1 MWTHL
6 PSCDIG
12 VKGSFRGRGM
22 RQDLDEVLWKGAREL
37 GVELSEEK
45 VKAFEFFL
53 GELMRWNRKM
63 NLTSVRS
70 PFEIVVK
77 HFLDSL
83 TVSPH
88 LSQGC
93 SLVDI
98 GSGAGFP
105 CITLKISDPSL
116 KVTSIDSSKKKL
128 SFQRHL
134 IRRLN
139 LEGVD
144 AIHAHLP
151 DPGIADKF
159 NKSFDYALSR
169 AFGSLGTFL
178 RIAHPLIKDT
188 GIIIAMKGKTMARG
202 TSEENSIARLN
213 LRLQRV
219 ISFTLPFTDASRRLL
234 FFAKKEPF
242 SMKP

>member
-1 MWTHL
+1 
-6 PSCDIG
+6 
-12 VKGSFRGRGM
+12 M
-22 RQDLDEVLWKGAREL
+22 RQDLDEVLWEGAREL
-37 GVELSEEK
+37 GVELSGEK

-53 GELMRWNRKM
+53 EELMRWNRKM
-63 NLTSVRS
+63 NLTSVRR

-83 TVSPH
+83 AVSPY
-88 LSQGC
+88 LTQGC
-93 SLVDI
+93 SLLDI

-105 CITLKISDPSL
+105 WIVLKIADPSL

-134 IRRLN
+134 IRQLR

-144 AIHAHLP
+144 AVHAHLP
-151 DPGIADKF
+151 DPGTADKF

-169 AFGSLGTFL
+169 AFGKLETLL
-178 RIAHPLIKDT
+178 RIAQPFIKDT
-188 GIIIAMKGKTMARG
+188 GIIIAMKGKSGAREALRDNG
-202 TSEENSIARLN
+202 IARLN
-213 LRLQRV
+213 MGLQRM
-219 ISFTLPFTDASRRLL
+219 ISFTLPFIDASRTLL
-234 FFAKKEPF
+234 FFAPKESG

>member
-1 MWTHL
+1 
-6 PSCDIG
+6 
-12 VKGSFRGRGM
+12 M
-22 RQDLDEVLWKGAREL
+22 REDLDEVLWEGAREL
-37 GVELSEEK
+37 GVQLSEEK
-45 VKAFEFFL
+45 VKALEFFL
-53 GELMRWNRKM
+53 EELMRWNRKM
-63 NLTSVRS
+63 NLTSIRS

-83 TVSPH
+83 AVSPY

-93 SLVDI
+93 SLLDI

-105 CITLKISDPSL
+105 CIVLKISDPSL

-134 IRRLN
+134 IRQLK

-144 AIHAHLP
+144 ALHAHLP

-169 AFGSLGTFL
+169 AFGSLESLL
-178 RIAHPLIKDT
+178 RIARPFIKDA
-188 GIIIAMKGKTMARG
+188 GIIIAMKGKVGVEGELKDNGM
-202 TSEENSIARLN
+202 ARLN
-213 LRLQRV
+213 MRLQRV
-219 ISFTLPFTDASRRLL
+219 ISFSLPFIDASRTLL
-234 FFAKKEPF
+234 FFAPKESGP
-242 SMKP
+242 MKH

>member
-1 MWTHL
+1 M
-6 PSCDIG
+6 
-12 VKGSFRGRGM
+12 K
-22 RQDLDEVLWKGAREL
+22 QDLDEVLWKGAREL
-37 GVELSEEK
+37 GVELSEDK

-53 GELMRWNRKM
+53 EELMRWNRKM

-83 TVSPH
+83 TVSPY

-202 TSEENSIARLN
+202 TSEETSIARMN

>member
-1 MWTHL
+1 
-6 PSCDIG
+6 
-12 VKGSFRGRGM
+12 M
-22 RQDLDEVLWKGAREL
+22 REDLDEVLWEGAREL
-37 GVELSEEK
+37 GVQLSEEK

-53 GELMRWNRKM
+53 EELMRWNRKM
-63 NLTSVRS
+63 NLTSIRS

-83 TVSPH
+83 AVSPY

-93 SLVDI
+93 SLLDI

-105 CITLKISDPSL
+105 CIVLKISDPSL

-134 IRRLN
+134 IRQLK

-144 AIHAHLP
+144 ALHAHLP

-169 AFGSLGTFL
+169 AFGDLKTLL
-178 RIAHPLIKDT
+178 RIAHPFIKDT
-188 GIIIAMKGKTMARG
+188 GIIIAMKGKVGVEGELKDNGM
-202 TSEENSIARLN
+202 ARLN
-213 LRLQRV
+213 MRLQRV
-219 ISFTLPFTDASRRLL
+219 ISFTLPFIDASRTLL
-234 FFAKKEPF
+234 FFAPKESGP
-242 SMKP
+242 MKH